1 MITPK
6 LFSMITHVV
15 VFWTD
20 KPYGSNRE
28 ALLQGAKKL
37 AEIPGV
43 LNLRTGV
50 PVPSPRA
57 VVDDG
62 FAVGL
67 SMDFETQAQA
77 DVYQNHPLHHEFIES
92 CVKPYAKRLVVYDFA
107 G

>member
-1 MITPK
+1 
-6 LFSMITHVV
+6 MITHVV

-20 KPYGSNRE
+20 KPHGSNRDT
-28 ALLQGAKKL
+28 LLLGSKKL

-43 LNLRTGV
+43 LNFRTGV

-62 FAVGL
+62 FAVAI
-67 SMDFETQAQA
+67 SMDFETQAHA
-77 DVYQNHPLHHEFIES
+77 DIYQDHPLHHAFIET

-107 G
+107 D